1 MILPVLLAARTTGRT
16 IHPTLAMSSD
26 GADAAVPEIELS
38 ARRLILVLPDRDP
51 DDEAGLSSSTA
62 AHVAELYGSDI
73 RYLMASPTDA
83 ALRQAE
89 SISAAMRTL
98 IIGGL
103 AVETSRLL
111 AVDADEPTAMEDA
124 LTARDQVLRGTRPGS
139 ASVIVG
145 DEGALGQ
152 ILSAALGSSEAVQV
166 PPASVT
172 VLDFDEGSWP
182 AIVADELPSAQL
194 VGFEPRS
201 EPS

>member
-1 MILPVLLAARTTGRT
+1 MLLPVLLAARTAGRAV
-16 IHPTLAMSSD
+16 HPTLATSA
-26 GADAAVPEIELS
+26 ADVPEIDLS
-38 ARRLILVLPDRDP
+38 ARRLILVLPDGDP
-51 DDEAGLSSSTA
+51 ADEAGLSSSTA
-62 AHVAELYGSDI
+62 AHVAEYHGSDI

-89 SISAAMRTL
+89 SISASMRPL

-111 AVDADEPTAMEDA
+111 AVDAEEETAMEDA

-152 ILSAALGSSEAVQV
+152 ILSAALGSSEAVKV

-182 AIVADELPSAQL
+182 AIVADELPSAWL
-194 VGFEPRS
+194 VGFEPR
-201 EPS
+201 